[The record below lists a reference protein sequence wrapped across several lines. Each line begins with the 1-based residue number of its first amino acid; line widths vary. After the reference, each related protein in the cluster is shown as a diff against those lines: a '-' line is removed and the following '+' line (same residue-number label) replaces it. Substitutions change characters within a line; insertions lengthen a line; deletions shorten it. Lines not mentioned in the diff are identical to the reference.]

1 MEKTIKERIQTLVA
15 ERNTIEIQ
23 HNAECKANQKANQ
36 DFQQKATE
44 NQTRYAQLTGGI
56 AELQKLIAEQPKKG
70 TNNDNSIPTPD
81 LGDRVT
87 DVCLSEQPQG
97 R

>member
-1 MEKTIKERIQTLVA
+1 MENIIKERIQALIL
-15 ERNTIEIQ
+15 ERNAIETQ
-23 HNAECKANQKANQ
+23 HNAEYRANQKANQ

-56 AELQKLIAEQPKKG
+56 AELQKLITEPKKG
-70 TNNDNSIPTPD
+70 TNHDNSIPTPD
-81 LGDRVT
+81 FSNRAV

>member
-1 MEKTIKERIQTLVA
+1 MMLERSNL
-15 ERNTIEIQ
+15 EIQ
-23 HNAECKANQKANQ
+23 HNADCKANQKINQ

-56 AELQKLIAEQPKKG
+56 AELQKLLPQP
-70 TNNDNSIPTPD
+70 TNNNHDNLSTTPS
-81 LGDRVT
+81 LHNRTV
-87 DVCLSEQPQG
+87 DVCPVEQSQD